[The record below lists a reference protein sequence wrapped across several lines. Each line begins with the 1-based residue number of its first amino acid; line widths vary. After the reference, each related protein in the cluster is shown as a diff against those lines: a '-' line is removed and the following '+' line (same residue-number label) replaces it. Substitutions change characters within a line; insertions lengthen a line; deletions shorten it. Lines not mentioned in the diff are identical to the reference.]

1 MNDTREDLDESD
13 FEFILIEYNR
23 EALRFCFVFSIS
35 SYFVTESIDLYSL
48 RRK

>member
-23 EALRFCFVFSIS
+23 EALRFCFVFFDF
-35 SYFVTESIDLYSL
+35 FVFCN
-48 RRK
+48 